1 MKRVEDLA
9 CSALRSST
17 LRVLRTHH
25 ESYVDAVPL
34 LGPQDV
40 GVESRVRV
48 LTNQVSWASA
58 SQSGGVNP
66 WDSLPVL
73 RTWHPGVAH
82 ASSGWTNRV
91 RYPWYGW
98 VMKHPALG
106 GGGAWFLS

>member
-9 CSALRSST
+9 CSAVRSST

-58 SQSGGVNP
+58 SQSGGGLIHGTALQCCGRGILA
-66 WDSLPVL
+66 SLTP
-73 RTWHPGVAH
+73 RRGGQIGSAI
-82 ASSGWTNRV
+82 
-91 RYPWYGW
+91 
-98 VMKHPALG
+98 LG
-106 GGGAWFLS
+106 TGG